1 MSLKIAYI
9 VTQIYCFIFV
19 LLLSEK
25 QSTFAIDKLMLSER
39 KFNASTKEISNII
52 NHLNTN
58 RFN

>member
-25 QSTFAIDKLMLSER
+25 QSTFAIDKLMFSET

-58 RFN
+58 RFH